1 MELLNSEPTIF
12 LISGKARHG
21 KTTIGKYI
29 KEYYENKNIK
39 VTNTLIALYL
49 KIYAEKFFGW
59 DGKEETKPRELL
71 QQLGTD
77 IIRKK
82 LNKEEFFVD
91 RTIEDIDI
99 LKHFFNIIIIDDV
112 RFPIEIEKIKSNF
125 KNVVTIKITRKEFE
139 SDLSQKQLQHSS
151 ETALDNYDNYDYNIE
166 NNGSLDELQNKI
178 TEILE
183 KVNTNE

>member
-1 MELLNSEPTIF
+1 MNLLNSDPTIF
-12 LISGKARHG
+12 LICGKARHG
-21 KTTIGKYI
+21 KTTIGNYL
-29 KEYYENKNIK
+29 KEYYEKKGVK

-49 KIYAEKFFGW
+49 KTYAEKFFGW

-99 LKHFFNIIIIDDV
+99 LKHFFNIIVIDDI
-112 RFPIEIEKIKSNF
+112 RFPIEIEKIKENF
-125 KNVVTIKITRKEFE
+125 KNVITIKIIRKNFE
-139 SDLSQKQLQHSS
+139 SDLNEKQLKHAT
-151 ETALDNYDNYDYNIE
+151 ETALDNYNNYDYIIE
-166 NNGSLDELQNKI
+166 NGGTLKELNDKVVKILDEVKI
-178 TEILE
+178 
-183 KVNTNE
+183 NG